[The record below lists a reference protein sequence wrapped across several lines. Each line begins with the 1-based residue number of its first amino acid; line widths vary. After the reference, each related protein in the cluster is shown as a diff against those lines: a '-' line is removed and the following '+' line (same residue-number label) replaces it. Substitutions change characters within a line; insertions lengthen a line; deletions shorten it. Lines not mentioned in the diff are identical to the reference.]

1 MVLASLKSHSM
12 SDNLGRRRGE
22 KKIFFLEI
30 IIWLIARS
38 AQHSAYIE
46 LHRLSDI
53 FDVLLKDEKSD
64 LNSLHCQISDRLE
77 NGHPQFHTLNT
88 VRM

>member
-1 MVLASLKSHSM
+1 VKKHIFPRNYHLADCK
-12 SDNLGRRRGE
+12 E
-22 KKIFFLEI
+22 
-30 IIWLIARS
+30 S

-77 NGHPQFHTLNT
+77 NGHPQFHTLQ
-88 VRM
+88 